1 MDMDQDQSDH
11 EFGCLPGMVLMVSLS
26 LAAWYG
32 AYCLAH
38 AACQG

>member
-26 LAAWYG
+26 AAWYG